1 MENKNYFTDC
11 WLGQKILRLK
21 LEDWPIREGIQ
32 SGLPLESSPSN
43 RGQLNSVYVGFLG
56 TKQSDQ
62 IWKTSQKIRS
72 HWYTG
77 TKRQS
82 NTPATVSPSN
92 WLVSVSKKH
101 ILVRPTLWSEFFIA
115 TYNTHMFKIASPNL
129 PSIHRPGTRT
139 NNEPMGCRHSTVDS
153 SAPSILPP
161 GFESQAYHLSFYKF
175 IIVSCGKRQ
184 K

>member
-21 LEDWPIREGIQ
+21 LE
-32 SGLPLESSPSN
+32 
-43 RGQLNSVYVGFLG
+43 
-56 TKQSDQ
+56 
-62 IWKTSQKIRS
+62 IWKTSQKIGS

-153 SAPSILPP
+153 SAPYILPP

-175 IIVSCGKRQ
+175 TIVSCWKDKKKWKEAAIGPFFL
-184 K
+184 